1 MASAGNYTERVT
13 VRRPVAPTN
22 DGGTPVPGSTSTLYA
37 RIPAEVLNATPG
49 IMERVFAGQ
58 VQATASHVVKV
69 RRRAVLLT
77 DEIVWHYSIRGD
89 ASDRVL
95 RITARA
101 EDRESDE
108 TILAVVEQA
117 S

>member
-1 MASAGNYTERVT
+1 MAEAGKYNERVT

-69 RRRAVLLT
+69 RRRAMLLT
-77 DEIVWHYSIRGD
+77 DEIVWHYSIRGV

-95 RITARA
+95 RITGRT
-101 EDRESDE
+101 EDRASDE
-108 TILAVVEQA
+108 TIVAVQEQA

>member
-1 MASAGNYTERVT
+1 MAGQYSERVT
-13 VRRPVAPTN
+13 VRRPAPTTN
-22 DGGTPVPGSTSTLYA
+22 DGGTAVPGAPSTLYA

-49 IMERVFAGQ
+49 VMERVFAGQ

-77 DEIVWHYSIRGD
+77 DEIVWHYSIRGV

-101 EDRESDE
+101 EDRASDE
-108 TILAVVEQA
+108 TIVAVVEQA